1 MEKRIKE
8 VKEAAYGLKTYYIII
23 FEDKKSEVR
32 QDIPK
37 EMEKFIKG

>member
-8 VKEAAYGLKTYYIII
+8 IKEAAYGSKTYYIVV

-32 QDIPK
+32 QYLTK
-37 EMEKFIKG
+37 EMEKFIKS